1 MISMLGFGSIIKLIP
16 YDDMRM
22 REVKCMWAVLA
33 IWEGLFFFFALQM
46 VFLGS
51 KNEAYNVGCHMV
63 VPRRE
68 REITRIKSSMNIYM

>member
-1 MISMLGFGSIIKLIP
+1 
-16 YDDMRM
+16 
-22 REVKCMWAVLA
+22 
-33 IWEGLFFFFALQM
+33 M

-68 REITRIKSSMNIYM
+68 REVTHIKSSMNIYM